1 MMVTMKM
8 KLTDDVI
15 NKINNVPVRR
25 RIGESLDIGD
35 AMLYRHINQNKING
49 RLTKIDALQVIALEL
64 GITDIMELVEHD

>member
-1 MMVTMKM
+1 MVTMKM

>member
-1 MMVTMKM
+1 MKM